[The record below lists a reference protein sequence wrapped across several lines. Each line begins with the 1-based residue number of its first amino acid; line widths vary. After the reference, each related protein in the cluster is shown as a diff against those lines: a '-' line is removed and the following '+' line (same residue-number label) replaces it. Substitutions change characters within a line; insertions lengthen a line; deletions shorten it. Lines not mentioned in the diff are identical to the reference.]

1 MGLRQKD
8 DHKKG
13 STNALKAKCMS
24 ANKNEDK
31 RIAIDRNLETDK
43 YEIIMSHRNFEDK
56 IDKLLNL
63 EKNMAYMPLDAK
75 NSGSKDWHKN

>member
-1 MGLRQKD
+1 
-8 DHKKG
+8 
-13 STNALKAKCMS
+13 
-24 ANKNEDK
+24 
-31 RIAIDRNLETDK
+31 
-43 YEIIMSHRNFEDK
+43 MSHRNFEDK